1 MPELIALTLLI
12 FVMFMLWP
20 MGFLHGYI
28 RGRQGKVYA
37 ILKDLPEIGADLDGP
52 RIEEDAGK
60 H

>member
-1 MPELIALTLLI
+1 MILPELTVLSTLL
-12 FVMFMLWP
+12 FVLLMLWP

-37 ILKDLPEIGADLDGP
+37 ILKDVGAVP
-52 RIEEDAGK
+52 DATRAETNVEQ

>member
-1 MPELIALTLLI
+1 MPMAELIILTTLL
-12 FVMFMLWP
+12 FVLLMLWP

-37 ILKDLPEIGADLDGP
+37 VLKDLGVVPDAP
-52 RIEEDAGK
+52 RAEKDAEQ

>member
-1 MPELIALTLLI
+1 MVIPELTVLSTLL
-12 FVMFMLWP
+12 FVLIMLWP

-37 ILKDLPEIGADLDGP
+37 ILKDMGVPDESRAESDVK
-52 RIEEDAGK
+52 R

>member
-1 MPELIALTLLI
+1 MPELIALTLLL

-37 ILKDLPEIGADLDGP
+37 LLKDLDKIGVDLDGP
-52 RIEEDAGK
+52 RTEEDAGK

>member
-1 MPELIALTLLI
+1 MIIPELTVLSTLL
-12 FVMFMLWP
+12 FVLIMLWP

-37 ILKDLPEIGADLDGP
+37 ILKDMGVSDEPRAEADVK
-52 RIEEDAGK
+52 R